1 MNSHLYFQ
9 NNKFSTAASAA
20 FPSNYIN
27 KTFYVPLGFSL
38 PTFHPFLSSHP
49 PLPPS
54 SSHPILF
61 SSHSLLIPFS
71 SHPILPSPHPLLTP
85 SSSHP
90 IILSPHPSLTPSSSH
105 PILLSTHPPLTP
117 SSSHPIFLSPHPP
130 LTPSSSHILSFHHLF
145 TSSSYILT
153 PNFLTKHFCRFPIE
167 HITIT
172 DWTRFEYAKQAKSS
186 LSKFIF

>member
-1 MNSHLYFQ
+1 MKSHLYFQ

-20 FPSNYIN
+20 FLSNYIN

-54 SSHPILF
+54 SSHPIL
-61 SSHSLLIPFS
+61 
-71 SHPILPSPHPLLTP
+71 
-85 SSSHP
+85 
-90 IILSPHPSLTPSSSH
+90 LSPHPPLTPIFFS
-105 PILLSTHPPLTP
+105 PHPPLTP
-117 SSSHPIFLSPHPP
+117 SSSHPILLSPHPP
-130 LTPSSSHILSFHHLF
+130 LTPSSSHPIILSHPLIPSSFHILLLHPYTKF
-145 TSSSYILT
+145 SY
-153 PNFLTKHFCRFPIE
+153 KAFCRFPIE